1 MEVYN
6 NAYSRQARPMPR
18 ENLFSVVIGEIVD
31 GRGVK
36 VNATRRG
43 LVLVGMGA
51 PKFLNEILFVCMKK

>member
-1 MEVYN
+1 M
-6 NAYSRQARPMPR
+6 
-18 ENLFSVVIGEIVD
+18 D

-51 PKFLNEILFVCMKK
+51 PKFLNEILFVCMK